1 MTHSVLLKPLLQ
13 RQFTG
18 LSPAHTPILLKNARP
33 RQISSSV
40 TRTSANVSCILFGLW
55 ESPRRLRL
63 EREAARETKVACFSG
78 ALRPTRHCEGFLD
91 AGLPLKKPNQTAEET
106 KKNHNRC
113 LSPAARG
120 SNAHPPLRSVNRS
133 GKTPAEPSCSS

>member
-55 ESPRRLRL
+55 GSPRRLRL
-63 EREAARETKVACFSG
+63 EREAARETKVACFSRT
-78 ALRPTRHCEGFLD
+78 LRLTRHCESFLA
-91 AGLPLKKPNQTAEET
+91 AGLPLKKKNSKRN
-106 KKNHNRC
+106 KKTHNRC

-120 SNAHPPLRSVNRS
+120 SNAHPPPRSVNRS